1 MCCSTVPG
9 GLCPHVM
16 WCLSHSP
23 NHASRLAVDA
33 LTAAI
38 GHGAE
43 QPIDSSADH
52 GNVSL
57 CVALRRER
65 RLPGIPRSDRRHSA
79 CKQRV
84 WRIGRGPAASIWAR
98 SPPPHPSSA
107 ATIGA
112 PWREGACS
120 ACPLGKCSAA
130 AAPPS
135 GGSSMH
141 ANLRHSDHSDRCD
154 WQRASGSASLEFAG
168 SCRSGSDP
176 AVIGAIP

>member
-1 MCCSTVPG
+1 MLSQQPSDTAQSSPLTRVQITVTY
-9 GLCPHVM
+9 
-16 WCLSHSP
+16 LSVSP
-23 NHASRLAVDA
+23 SVVNAVF
-33 LTAAI
+33 LESLEAI
-38 GHGAE
+38 GDTPLASSEFGESAE
-43 QPIDSSADH
+43 
-52 GNVSL
+52 GL
-57 CVALRRER
+57 LR
-65 RLPGIPRSDRRHSA
+65 PS
-79 CKQRV
+79 
-84 WRIGRGPAASIWAR
+84 GRAA
-98 SPPPHPSSA
+98 PPPHPSSA